1 MFIFVLDILCLS
13 HLPVMHEFLK
23 KQEDKLTENYKVKD
37 LDGVKKRHREPKKK
51 RKKRKEGGNRKI
63 TSMYYIF
70 NITV

>member
-51 RKKRKEGGNRKI
+51 ERKEKKEATGKLLVCI
-63 TSMYYIF
+63 ISLI
-70 NITV
+70 